1 VQPGGPLANPGF
13 ETGTLDH
20 WSCDAKDQVVTSPVH
35 SGQFA
40 LEIVPTDSTL
50 GECEQTVEVLPN
62 TTYTLQAYLQ
72 GRFAFIGFKGGPVFY
87 TAEQNDSN
95 YTVLNYT
102 FKTGSSTSL
111 TIFVEGWY
119 AQGVDYVDDFS
130 LKPLLSDS
138 NPKPLDSNPKSPNS
152 HPIS

>member
-1 VQPGGPLANPGF
+1 
-13 ETGTLDH
+13 
-20 WSCDAKDQVVTSPVH
+20 VH

-62 TTYTLQAYLQ
+62 TTYTLQAYIQ
-72 GRFAFIGFKGGPVFY
+72 GKVAFIGFKGGPVFY
-87 TAEQNDSN
+87 TAEQNNSN

-138 NPKPLDSNPKSPNS
+138 NPKPPDSQ
-152 HPIS
+152 